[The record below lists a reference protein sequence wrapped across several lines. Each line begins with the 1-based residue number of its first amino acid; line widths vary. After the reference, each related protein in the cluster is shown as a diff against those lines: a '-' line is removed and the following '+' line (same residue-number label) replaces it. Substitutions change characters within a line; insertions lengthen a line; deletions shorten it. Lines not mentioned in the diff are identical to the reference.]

1 MPKFYP
7 ALEPHLTSWALSQP
21 LFFTATAP
29 LTGSHVNLSP
39 KGLPTASLAIPNP
52 STLLYIDSTGSGCE
66 TISHLYENGRI
77 TILFLSFDA
86 SPRIM
91 RLFCRGRVAEKGT
104 AEYNSLLPHLGRSET
119 PASNGDSNSGMTG
132 DGNAGDSGMPTARAI
147 IYCDI
152 FKVQTACG
160 FGVPLFLNGHW
171 EDRPTLNNWGGKQL
185 TGKKLDEYQVKN
197 NVRSLDGLP
206 GLRIARRR
214 KGEWMTAVEGWK
226 TLVRVWAYPVC
237 FLLGII
243 VGVLLAGG
251 GGKLGAGWDAVWRMD
266 GNGLAADW

>member
-7 ALEPHLTSWALSQP
+7 SLDENLTTWALSQP

-52 STLLYIDSTGSGCE
+52 NTLLYIDSTGSGCE

-91 RLFCRGRVAEKGT
+91 RLFCRGRVVEKGT
-104 AEYNSLLPHLGRSET
+104 PEYQSLLPHLGRVDSKST
-119 PASNGDSNSGMTG
+119 SDGDAINSSNS
-132 DGNAGDSGMPTARAI
+132 GDSGMPTARAI
-147 IYCDI
+147 IHCDI
-152 FKVQTACG
+152 FKVQTSCG
-160 FGVPLFLNGHW
+160 FGVPLFVDGHW

-185 TGKKLDEYQVKN
+185 TAGKLAEYQVKN

-206 GLRIARRR
+206 GLRSARQR

-226 TLVRVWAYPVC
+226 MFGRIWAYPACV
-237 FLLGII
+237 LLGII
-243 VGVLLAGG
+243 IGVLLASGG
-251 GGKLGAGWDAVWRMD
+251 DKLSAGWGAVWRMD
-266 GNGLAADW
+266 GKGLAADW